1 MFIQLDL
8 DMSMFDEDHDARL
21 WFRVSDR
28 FIRLL
33 RKHPPT
39 NRTITVACL
48 ALFSIGLACF
58 QRQVQQSALAE
69 SEVVTLQTSDGRT
82 LPIVRLGTAST
93 HDAIFTADSTR
104 LTLTAKQSS
113 GQAEWN
119 TLTVPRGCTYSAA
132 LTDGSLVRLN
142 AGSSLRFPSVFG
154 PDKREVYVKG
164 EAYFEAKG
172 NANRLF
178 TIHSGQADIIVLGT
192 AFNVNTYDQHIRVS
206 LVSGEVMVN
215 VKGETTRLK
224 PGQAATIDKQSGQ
237 VSVAPFEG
245 NIVLAWLDGLQIYV
259 ATPLRDICNVL
270 ERMYNIR
277 IHIDDPKLLDVHY
290 SVIVNRERPIQN
302 FLDDLKATRKVNSVF
317 DSKGELHLNFQ

>member
-1 MFIQLDL
+1 
-8 DMSMFDEDHDARL
+8 MSMFHEEHYIRSL
-21 WFRVSDR
+21 FRVFDP

-39 NRTITVACL
+39 NRAITVACL
-48 ALFSIGLACF
+48 ALFSTGLAVF
-58 QRQVQQSALAE
+58 QRQLQRSALAE
-69 SEVVTLQTSDGRT
+69 AEVITLQTYDGHI
-82 LPIVRLGTAST
+82 LPIVHLGTAST

-113 GQAEWN
+113 GRAEWN
-119 TLTVPRGCTYSAA
+119 TLTVPRGYTYSAA

-142 AGSSLRFPSVFG
+142 AGSSLRFPSIFG
-154 PDKREVYVKG
+154 PDKREVYMEG
-164 EAYFEAKG
+164 EAYFEAQD
-172 NANRLF
+172 NANRSF

-215 VKGETTRLK
+215 VKGKMTRLK
-224 PGQAATIDKQSGQ
+224 PGLAATIDKQSGQ
-237 VSVAPFEG
+237 VSVTPFEE

-259 ATPLRDICNVL
+259 AAPLRDICNAL

-277 IHIDDPKLLDVHY
+277 IHIDDPKLLGMHY
-290 SVIVNRERPIQN
+290 SVIVNRQRPIQN
-302 FLDDLKATRKVNSVF
+302 FLEDLKATRKVHSVF
-317 DSKGELHLNFQ
+317 DSMGELHLNFQ